1 MAFGFDAHTVGLI
14 VARDDLAGG
23 LRRYLADF
31 AAAYCDAADV
41 VSTADANALASRA
54 RSADLLFA
62 LDAGYR
68 ELAAAIGAS
77 FVPCF
82 PDPVLALTGERADDS
97 EATLVE
103 ESPAAPLVRV
113 CLFGPESTGKTTLAA
128 ALARHYS
135 SVHAT
140 EYVRGYLDATGNA
153 GTLADVPWIARGQ
166 RAAEIASA
174 RQATRVLVCDT
185 NLATILLWSEVLFGD
200 APSWLRDEAMRQ
212 TYDVWLLTG
221 IDVPFEPDPQRCFPH
236 PGDRARL
243 MAACEGM
250 LARLGVVPVR
260 LAGSHDLRMTD
271 ACIAIDRLLASS
283 ATHLASE

>member
-14 VARDDLAGG
+14 VARADLAGG

-31 AAAYCDAADV
+31 AAAYCDAVDIVSAD
-41 VSTADANALASRA
+41 DASALAKHA

-68 ELAAAIGAS
+68 DLAMAIGAS

-82 PDPVLALTGERADDS
+82 PDPVLALVGDGAEGIETIQF
-97 EATLVE
+97 E
-103 ESPAAPLVRV
+103 EIAAAPLVRV

-135 SVHAT
+135 TVHAT
-140 EYVRGYLDATGNA
+140 EYVRGYLDATGTA

-185 NLATILLWSEVLFGD
+185 NLATILLWSEVLFGT
-200 APSWLRDEAMRQ
+200 APPWLRDEALRQ
-212 TYDVWLLTG
+212 TYDLWLLTG

-236 PGDRARL
+236 PDDRARL
-243 MAACEGM
+243 MAACAGM

-260 LAGSHDLRMTD
+260 LAGSHDTRMAD
-271 ACIAIDRLLASS
+271 ACMAIDRLLAPRET
-283 ATHLASE
+283 APR

>member
-14 VARDDLAGG
+14 VARAGLAGG
-23 LRRYLADF
+23 LRLYLTDF
-31 AAAYCDAADV
+31 AAAYCDAVDV
-41 VSTADANALASRA
+41 VSTADSGALARHPG
-54 RSADLLFA
+54 SADLLFA

-68 ELAAAIGAS
+68 DLARAVGAT

-82 PDPVLALTGERADDS
+82 PDPTLALVADHAEGNETIAS
-97 EATLVE
+97 EEIA
-103 ESPAAPLVRV
+103 AAPLVRV

-128 ALARHYS
+128 ALARHYRT
-135 SVHAT
+135 VHAT

-185 NLATILLWSEVLFGD
+185 NLATILLWSEVLFAA
-200 APSWLRDEAMRQ
+200 APAWLRDEATRQ

-236 PGDRARL
+236 PDDRARL
-243 MAACEGM
+243 LAACEGM

-260 LAGSHDLRMTD
+260 LAGSHDARMAD
-271 ACIAIDRLLASS
+271 ACMAIDHLLALRET
-283 ATHLASE
+283 APR